1 MAISDRVGVMRGGK
15 LIGTKNTS
23 DVNERMLASMMVG
36 REILFRELEK
46 TGDEGET
53 LVHIDSLEVKDD
65 RGLRAVRGIT
75 FDMRAGEILG
85 VAGVEGNGQSE
96 LVEALTG
103 LRPVASGNVSV
114 RGKSVRG
121 MDPGG
126 IRKLGLAHIPEDRLL
141 TGISSIADITD
152 NLIVGKHKEKEFAV
166 RGQHLK
172 RKPIREYAEKIF
184 KKFDI
189 RASGVEMK
197 AGSLSGGN
205 MQKLVVAREFSF
217 ENTPVLIISQPTRGV
232 DIGAI
237 EFIHRL
243 IIEKRNE
250 GSAILLV
257 SADLDE
263 VMRLSDRILTI
274 YEGRITGMFRAD
286 SVGKEELGLYMTGA
300 SGRNGEDA
308 V

>member
-15 LIGTKNTS
+15 LIGTEKTS

-36 REILFRELEK
+36 REVLFRELEK
-46 TGDEGET
+46 AGKSGEA
-53 LVHIDSLEVKDD
+53 LVRADSLEVLDD
-65 RGLRAVRGIT
+65 RGLKAVRGIT
-75 FDMRAGEILG
+75 FDIRAGEILG
-85 VAGVEGNGQSE
+85 VAGIEGNGQSE

-103 LRPVASGNVSV
+103 LRPVKSGDVTV
-114 RGKSVRG
+114 RGRSIKG

-126 IRKLGLAHIPEDRLL
+126 IRKLGLAHIPEDRLS
-141 TGISSIADITD
+141 TGISSDADITE
-152 NLIVGKHKEKEFAV
+152 NLIVGKQRKNEFAF

-172 RKPIREYAEKIF
+172 RRPIREYAEGIF

-189 RASGVEMK
+189 RASGVDMK

-274 YEGRITGMFRAD
+274 YEGRITGMFSSD
-286 SVGKEELGLYMTGA
+286 SATKEELGLYMTGA